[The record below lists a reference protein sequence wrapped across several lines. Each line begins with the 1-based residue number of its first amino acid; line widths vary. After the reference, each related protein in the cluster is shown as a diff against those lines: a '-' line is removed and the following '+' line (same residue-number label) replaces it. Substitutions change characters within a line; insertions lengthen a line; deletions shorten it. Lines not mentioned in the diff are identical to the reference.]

1 MTCALYAWREHY
13 QGKEMWETWRKLLCT
28 ESLVH
33 CYALMSVTCR
43 SLGQR
48 HVLLLS
54 VTSYRQFNSNDYV
67 RCHENVALP
76 SHNLI
81 FFHKLF
87 RTILSCLFW
96 NNRSS
101 GFALCRKYC
110 HVIGAFSVT
119 PSHFLLQAIDN
130 LIRIGIISWLSR
142 NAVMKM
148 LRYPIWMFLKDLTS
162 IAR

>member
-1 MTCALYAWREHY
+1 MTCALYAWREHC

-87 RTILSCLFW
+87 RTIYSFW
-96 NNRSS
+96 YNRSN

-119 PSHFLLQAIDN
+119 PSHFLLLAIDN

>member
-1 MTCALYAWREHY
+1 
-13 QGKEMWETWRKLLCT
+13 MWATWRKLLCT

-43 SLGQR
+43 SIGQR

-67 RCHENVALP
+67 RCHKNVALP

-87 RTILSCLFW
+87 RTIYSFW
-96 NNRSS
+96 YNRSN

-119 PSHFLLQAIDN
+119 PSHFLLLAIDN
-130 LIRIGIISWLSR
+130 LIRIGIIS
-142 NAVMKM
+142 
-148 LRYPIWMFLKDLTS
+148 
-162 IAR
+162 